1 MTYIRIQRVSRFFIV
16 CTMMLAAL
24 ASPYYALAA
33 SLPAS
38 LNKSVTDVDNIL
50 KKNEE
55 KEFTNLTS
63 GMKQKYKLIVIAK
76 TKPATLEQYA
86 QEVKNKFK
94 IEDET
99 MVIVLSVEDKNMVI
113 LSGKYFHDHGITQE
127 VLQRKMEY
135 FFEPYA
141 NQGTLMTG
149 VMSFVGAVNDEL
161 QAQGQKQGNENQV
174 VLAGAAPAPVP
185 AVANNVTSWP
195 IWLLIGLVVIAV
207 ALGGAALAYTKRSR
221 VLKEVDEA
229 DEWRTKITDQLNAFE
244 IDSSWKKEPGR
255 VKEKYLA
262 ILTSLDD
269 LKKDAIADVEL
280 ILVDAEENLMKFR
293 FKRGREIIQE
303 AKEKLFRIE
312 EEYRNLHIR
321 LDKLRET
328 LKDVASLKEET
339 AQLHQKNERRLDEL
353 RIQYGVSF
361 HALKE
366 QINQFDRESQSI
378 RQAEEKGNFEEAHT
392 HLQSLA
398 DGQQNLMELLQ
409 KVPLVR
415 QTIVKELDQEVRQL
429 DEDAKEMVDGGYT
442 NGEEFF
448 TARLVKIRGKVEKL
462 PIMFDEGKVMEVE
475 NLILEVREDIEA
487 MYQTMEE
494 IVTNRHQYRQ
504 YVTELPY
511 YLNVLKQDQDYLSNE
526 LSDLSQRYQVEDGE
540 AFHYYQQIPEVVA
553 DIENTLEQIHGSDV
567 KEDYERHGE
576 TLTQVTDRVTQM
588 MERREFVMKELKDF
602 RRGERAAHE
611 DVHDLRSSLAR
622 VEQQLKRLH
631 LPKMP
636 YGITSNIELCRQAV
650 STVEEALE
658 EVPLKMQKVDHLLKE
673 AKEQVSTLLE
683 DGAEMIRDIRLTEDK
698 IQRTNRFRRY
708 DKEITALLQTAEASF
723 HNGDYREAHE
733 AADQAFRLAQ
743 EKYAIEQN

>member
-1 MTYIRIQRVSRFFIV
+1 MIYIRRQRASRFFIV
-16 CTMMLAAL
+16 CTMMLAVL

-38 LNKSVTDVDNIL
+38 LNKSVTDVDNII
-50 KKNEE
+50 KNDEE

-63 GMKQKYKLIVIAK
+63 GMKQKYKLIVVAK
-76 TKPATLEQYA
+76 TKPQTLEQYA
-86 QEVKNKFK
+86 QEVKSKFK

-99 MVIVLSVEDKNMVI
+99 MVIVLSVEEKNMVI
-113 LSGKYFHDHGITQE
+113 LSGKYFHNNGITQE

-161 QAQGQKQGNENQV
+161 NAQSQKQGNSNQV
-174 VLAGAAPAPVP
+174 VLAGAAPAS
-185 AVANNVTSWP
+185 AVTNNVTSWP
-195 IWLLIGLVVIAV
+195 VWLLVGLVVIAA
-207 ALGGAALAYTKRSR
+207 ALGGAAWAYTKRGR

-229 DEWRTKITDQLNAFE
+229 DEWRIKITDQLNAFE

-366 QINQFDRESQSI
+366 RINQFDRELHAI
-378 RQAEEKGNFEEAHT
+378 KQAEEKGDFEEARER
-392 HLQSLA
+392 LQSLV
-398 DGQQNLMELLQ
+398 DGQQNLMEQLQ

-415 QTIVKELDQEVRQL
+415 QTIVKELDQEIRQL

-462 PIMFDEGKVMEVE
+462 PMMFEEGKVVEVE
-475 NLILEVREDIEA
+475 NLILEIREDVEA

-504 YVTELPY
+504 YATELPY

-540 AFHYYQQIPEVVA
+540 AFHYYQQIPEVAA
-553 DIENTLEQIHGSDV
+553 DIENTLEQIHGDGL
-567 KEDYERHGE
+567 KEEYERHGE
-576 TLTQVTDRVTQM
+576 TLTQVTERVTQM

-631 LPKMP
+631 LPKMS
-636 YGITSNIELCRQAV
+636 YAITSNIELCRHAV
-650 STVEEALE
+650 STVEEALK
-658 EVPLKMQKVDHLLKE
+658 EVPLNMQKVDHLLKE

-708 DKEITALLQTAEASF
+708 DREIANLLQTAEELF
-723 HNGDYREAHE
+723 RNGEYQEAHE

-743 EKYAIEQN
+743 EKYAIEQE

>member
-1 MTYIRIQRVSRFFIV
+1 MIYIRRQRASRFFIV
-16 CTMMLAAL
+16 CTMMLAVL

-38 LNKSVTDVDNIL
+38 LNKSVTDVDNII
-50 KKNEE
+50 KNDEE

-63 GMKQKYKLIVIAK
+63 GMKQKYKLIVVAK
-76 TKPATLEQYA
+76 TKPQTLEQYA
-86 QEVKNKFK
+86 QEVKSKFK

-99 MVIVLSVEDKNMVI
+99 MVIVLSVEEKNMVI
-113 LSGKYFHDHGITQE
+113 LSGKYFHNNGITQE

-161 QAQGQKQGNENQV
+161 NAQSQKQGNSNQV
-174 VLAGAAPAPVP
+174 VLAGAAPAS
-185 AVANNVTSWP
+185 AVTNNVTSWP
-195 IWLLIGLVVIAV
+195 VWLLVGLVVIAA
-207 ALGGAALAYTKRSR
+207 ALGGAAWAYTKRGR

-229 DEWRTKITDQLNAFE
+229 DEWRIKITDQLNAFE

-366 QINQFDRESQSI
+366 RINQFDRELHAI
-378 RQAEEKGNFEEAHT
+378 KQAEEKGDFEEARER
-392 HLQSLA
+392 LQSLV
-398 DGQQNLMELLQ
+398 DGQQNLMEQLQ

-415 QTIVKELDQEVRQL
+415 QTIVKELDQEIRQL

-462 PIMFDEGKVMEVE
+462 PMMFEEGKVVEVE
-475 NLILEVREDIEA
+475 NLILEIREDVEA

-504 YVTELPY
+504 YATELPY

-540 AFHYYQQIPEVVA
+540 AFHYYQQIPEVAA
-553 DIENTLEQIHGSDV
+553 DIENTLEQIHGDGL
-567 KEDYERHGE
+567 KEEYERHGE
-576 TLTQVTDRVTQM
+576 TLTQVTERVTQM

-636 YGITSNIELCRQAV
+636 YAITSNIELCRHAV
-650 STVEEALE
+650 STVEEALK
-658 EVPLKMQKVDHLLKE
+658 EVPLNMQKVDHLLKE

-708 DKEITALLQTAEASF
+708 DREIANLLQTAEELF
-723 HNGDYREAHE
+723 RNGEYQEAHE

-743 EKYAIEQN
+743 EKYAIEQE

>member
-1 MTYIRIQRVSRFFIV
+1 MIYIRRQRASRFFIV
-16 CTMMLAAL
+16 CTMMLAVL

-38 LNKSVTDVDNIL
+38 LNKSVTDVDNII
-50 KKNEE
+50 KNDEE

-63 GMKQKYKLIVIAK
+63 GMKQKYKLIVVAK
-76 TKPATLEQYA
+76 TKPQTLEQYA
-86 QEVKNKFK
+86 QEVKSKFK

-99 MVIVLSVEDKNMVI
+99 MVIVLSVEEKNMVI
-113 LSGKYFHDHGITQE
+113 LSGKYFHNNGITQE

-161 QAQGQKQGNENQV
+161 NAQSQKQGNSNQV
-174 VLAGAAPAPVP
+174 VLAGAAPAS
-185 AVANNVTSWP
+185 AVTNNVTSWP
-195 IWLLIGLVVIAV
+195 VWLLVGLVVIAA
-207 ALGGAALAYTKRSR
+207 ALGGAAWAYTKRGR

-229 DEWRTKITDQLNAFE
+229 DEWRIKITDQLNAFE

-339 AQLHQKNERRLDEL
+339 DQLHQKNERRLDEL

-366 QINQFDRESQSI
+366 RINQFDRELHAI
-378 RQAEEKGNFEEAHT
+378 KQAEEKGDFEEARER
-392 HLQSLA
+392 LQSLV
-398 DGQQNLMELLQ
+398 DGQQNLMEQLQ

-415 QTIVKELDQEVRQL
+415 QTIVKELDQEIRQL

-462 PIMFDEGKVMEVE
+462 PMMFEEGKVVEVE
-475 NLILEVREDIEA
+475 NLILEIREDVEA

-504 YVTELPY
+504 YATELPY

-540 AFHYYQQIPEVVA
+540 AFHYYQQIPEVAA
-553 DIENTLEQIHGSDV
+553 DIENTLEQIHGDGL
-567 KEDYERHGE
+567 KEEYERHGE
-576 TLTQVTDRVTQM
+576 TLTQVTERVTQM

-636 YGITSNIELCRQAV
+636 YAITSNIELCRHAV
-650 STVEEALE
+650 STVEEALK
-658 EVPLKMQKVDHLLKE
+658 EVPLNMQKVEHLLKE

-708 DKEITALLQTAEASF
+708 DREIANLLQTAEELF
-723 HNGDYREAHE
+723 RNGEYQEAHE

-743 EKYAIEQN
+743 EKYAIEQE

>member
-1 MTYIRIQRVSRFFIV
+1 MIYIRRQRASRFFIV
-16 CTMMLAAL
+16 CTMMLAVL

-38 LNKSVTDVDNIL
+38 LNKSVTDVDNII
-50 KKNEE
+50 KNDEE

-63 GMKQKYKLIVIAK
+63 GMKQKYKLIVVAK
-76 TKPATLEQYA
+76 TKPQTLEQYA
-86 QEVKNKFK
+86 QEVKSKFK

-99 MVIVLSVEDKNMVI
+99 MVIVLSVEEKNMVI
-113 LSGKYFHDHGITQE
+113 LSGKYFHNNGITQE

-161 QAQGQKQGNENQV
+161 NAQSQKQGNSNQV
-174 VLAGAAPAPVP
+174 VLAGAAPAS
-185 AVANNVTSWP
+185 AVTNNVTSWP
-195 IWLLIGLVVIAV
+195 VWLLVGLVVIAA
-207 ALGGAALAYTKRSR
+207 ALGGAAWAYTKRGR

-229 DEWRTKITDQLNAFE
+229 DEWRIKITDQLNAFE

-339 AQLHQKNERRLDEL
+339 DQLHQKNERRLDEL

-366 QINQFDRESQSI
+366 RINQFDRELHAI
-378 RQAEEKGNFEEAHT
+378 KQAEEKGDFEEARER
-392 HLQSLA
+392 LQSLV
-398 DGQQNLMELLQ
+398 DGQQNLMEQLQ

-415 QTIVKELDQEVRQL
+415 QTIVKELDQEIRQL

-462 PIMFDEGKVMEVE
+462 PMMFEEGKVVEVE
-475 NLILEVREDIEA
+475 NLILEIREDVEA

-504 YVTELPY
+504 YATELPY

-540 AFHYYQQIPEVVA
+540 AFHYYQQIPEVAA
-553 DIENTLEQIHGSDV
+553 DIENTLEQIHGDGL
-567 KEDYERHGE
+567 KEEYERHGE
-576 TLTQVTDRVTQM
+576 TLTQVTERVTQM

-636 YGITSNIELCRQAV
+636 YAITSNIELCRHAV
-650 STVEEALE
+650 STVEEALK
-658 EVPLKMQKVDHLLKE
+658 EVPLNMQKVDHLLKE

-708 DKEITALLQTAEASF
+708 DREIANLLQTAEELF
-723 HNGDYREAHE
+723 RNGEYQEAHE

-743 EKYAIEQN
+743 EKYAIEQE

>member
-1 MTYIRIQRVSRFFIV
+1 
-16 CTMMLAAL
+16 MMLAVL

-38 LNKSVTDVDNIL
+38 LNKSVTDVDNII
-50 KKNEE
+50 KNDEE

-63 GMKQKYKLIVIAK
+63 GMKQKYKLIVVAK
-76 TKPATLEQYA
+76 TKPQTLEQYA
-86 QEVKNKFK
+86 QEVKSKFK

-99 MVIVLSVEDKNMVI
+99 MVIVLSVEEKNMVI
-113 LSGKYFHDHGITQE
+113 LSGKYFHNNGITQE

-161 QAQGQKQGNENQV
+161 NAQSQKQGNSNQV
-174 VLAGAAPAPVP
+174 VLAGAAPAS
-185 AVANNVTSWP
+185 AVTNNVTSWP
-195 IWLLIGLVVIAV
+195 VWLLVGLVVIAA
-207 ALGGAALAYTKRSR
+207 ALGGAAWAYTKRGR

-229 DEWRTKITDQLNAFE
+229 DEWRIKITDQLNAFE

-339 AQLHQKNERRLDEL
+339 DQLHQKNERRLDEL

-366 QINQFDRESQSI
+366 RINQFDRELHAI
-378 RQAEEKGNFEEAHT
+378 KQAEEKGDFEEARER
-392 HLQSLA
+392 LQSLV
-398 DGQQNLMELLQ
+398 DGQQNLMEQLQ

-415 QTIVKELDQEVRQL
+415 QTIVKELDQEIRQL

-462 PIMFDEGKVMEVE
+462 PMMFEEGKVVEVE
-475 NLILEVREDIEA
+475 NLILEIREDVEA

-504 YVTELPY
+504 YATELPY

-540 AFHYYQQIPEVVA
+540 AFHYYQQIPEVAA
-553 DIENTLEQIHGSDV
+553 DIENTLEQIHGDGL
-567 KEDYERHGE
+567 KEEYERHGE
-576 TLTQVTDRVTQM
+576 TLTQVTERVTQM

-636 YGITSNIELCRQAV
+636 YAITSNIELCRHAV
-650 STVEEALE
+650 STVEEALK
-658 EVPLKMQKVDHLLKE
+658 EVPLNMQKVDHLLKE

-708 DKEITALLQTAEASF
+708 DREIANLLQTAEELF
-723 HNGDYREAHE
+723 RNGEYQEAHE

-743 EKYAIEQN
+743 EKYAIEQE

>member
-1 MTYIRIQRVSRFFIV
+1 MTYIRRQRASRFFIV
-16 CTMMLAAL
+16 CTMMLAVL

-38 LNKSVTDVDNIL
+38 LNKSVTDVDNII
-50 KKNEE
+50 KNDEE

-63 GMKQKYKLIVIAK
+63 GMKQKYKLIAVAK

-86 QEVKNKFK
+86 QEVKSKFK
-94 IEDET
+94 IEDDT
-99 MVIVLSVEDKNMVI
+99 MVIVLSIEEKNMVI
-113 LSGKYFHDHGITQE
+113 LSGKYFHNNGITQE

-161 QAQGQKQGNENQV
+161 NAQSQKQGNSNQV
-174 VLAGAAPAPVP
+174 ALAGAAPAS
-185 AVANNVTSWP
+185 AVGNNVTSWP
-195 IWLLIGLVVIAV
+195 IWLLVGLVVIAA
-207 ALGGAALAYTKRSR
+207 ALGGAAWAYTKRSR

-229 DEWRTKITDQLNAFE
+229 DEWRIKITDQLNAFE

-339 AQLHQKNERRLDEL
+339 DQLHQKNERRLDEL

-366 QINQFDRESQSI
+366 QINQFDRELQAI
-378 RQAEEKGNFEEAHT
+378 KQAEEKGDFEEARER
-392 HLQSLA
+392 LQSLV
-398 DGQQNLMELLQ
+398 DGQQNLMEQLQ

-415 QTIVKELDQEVRQL
+415 QTIVKELDQEIRQL

-462 PIMFDEGKVMEVE
+462 PMMFEEGKVMEVE
-475 NLILEVREDIEA
+475 NLILEIREDVEA

-504 YVTELPY
+504 YATELPY

-540 AFHYYQQIPEVVA
+540 AFHYYQQIPEVAA
-553 DIENTLEQIHGSDV
+553 DIENTLEQIHGNGL
-567 KEDYERHGE
+567 KEEYERHGE
-576 TLTQVTDRVTQM
+576 TLTQVTERVTQM

-650 STVEEALE
+650 SAVEEALK
-658 EVPLKMQKVDHLLKE
+658 EVPLNMQKVDHLLKE

-708 DKEITALLQTAEASF
+708 DREIADLLQTAEKSF
-723 HNGDYREAHE
+723 RNGEYQEAHE

-743 EKYAIEQN
+743 EKYAIEQE